1 MKKLVSVI
9 GDSAI
14 EKDGAKYKAAFSIG
28 KALVDNGYR
37 VASGGLGGVMA
48 AAFDGARSSKFYS
61 EGDTVAI
68 LPMFDRGKANDSADI
83 IIATGLDL
91 YRNVIVAN
99 SDAVIAVGGGAGTLT
114 EICNAWALRRLILA
128 VKGVD
133 GWSSRV
139 ADMRLDE
146 RIRHPEIE
154 EDRIFGVSS
163 AEEAMALL
171 EKYSPLYE
179 AGSVYTGIRPAE

>member
-1 MKKLVSVI
+1 MPDFSVYI
-9 GDSAI
+9 AAI
-14 EKDGAKYKAAFSIG
+14 AAPYLFC
-28 KALVDNGYR
+28 ALAGML
-37 VASGGLGGVMA
+37 LG
-48 AAFDGARSSKFYS
+48 RC
-61 EGDTVAI
+61 
-68 LPMFDRGKANDSADI
+68 
-83 IIATGLDL
+83 
-91 YRNVIVAN
+91 
-99 SDAVIAVGGGAGTLT
+99 DA
-114 EICNAWALRRLILA
+114 ALRRLILA

-171 EKYSPLYE
+171 EKYIPLYE